1 MAEIVRLDPAY
12 VNKIWGGTRLGT
24 PNASGENIGEAWILS
39 AIPGHESVVA
49 TGAYAGET
57 FPSYLK
63 HADAGTNASVM
74 DAFPTL
80 IKFIDAAAPLSIQVH
95 PDDAYAHA
103 HGMPY
108 GKTEMWVILAA
119 DPGAFLYLGLKEKM
133 SPDQFAAA
141 INAGAIEGK
150 FNKIPVK
157 PGEVY
162 FIKAGLLHAIGGG
175 ILLAEVQQSSDTT
188 YRVYDFGRLGADGKP
203 RELHIAQAKE
213 VASLEPPETFGALEH
228 EKTIPGG
235 TRQLLG
241 KGACFATERYV
252 LSEKGEFSVTK
263 KSYVA
268 IVMLDGSAELGLG
281 AQKLT
286 ATKGQTFFI
295 PAQEAVVSVTPSN
308 RGCTFLRVTVPDSDG
323 SIS

>member
-119 DPGAFLYLGLKEKM
+119 DPGAFLYLGLNEKM
-133 SPDQFAAA
+133 SPDQFAVVL
-141 INAGAIEGK
+141 NARAIEVK
-150 FNKIPVK
+150 FNNIPVK
-157 PGEVY
+157 HGEVL
-162 FIKAGLLHAIGGG
+162 FIKQGLRHALGEGVR
-175 ILLAEVQQSSDTT
+175 LTQVQQLSDTT
-188 YRVYDFGRLGADGKP
+188 YR
-203 RELHIAQAKE
+203 
-213 VASLEPPETFGALEH
+213 
-228 EKTIPGG
+228 
-235 TRQLLG
+235 LL
-241 KGACFATERYV
+241 
-252 LSEKGEFSVTK
+252 S
-263 KSYVA
+263 
-268 IVMLDGSAELGLG
+268 
-281 AQKLT
+281 
-286 ATKGQTFFI
+286 
-295 PAQEAVVSVTPSN
+295 
-308 RGCTFLRVTVPDSDG
+308 
-323 SIS
+323 